1 MAENDENKTGAPE
14 EDALEQEQAASE
26 GDAPE
31 EPEWWGSDDE
41 AASDEGEPAAD
52 EGDENEPA
60 DEAASDEDEPAD
72 AVDDEDDEAEGDD
85 ATEDG
90 PEEARPADRPR
101 PKRSVR
107 RREERA
113 AASAAPKAKARPARG
128 GIASV
133 PFQAWIAI
141 AAACL
146 VVGLLVGR
154 FVLGGV
160 SAAGKTSISESELDG
175 VVATVTYEGKS
186 YDVTAREAI
195 EAASTLDSVRN
206 EDGTYRMPSAEG
218 AVAAA
223 RNKVLEAEVAKAGIT
238 VTEDDATAYAEE
250 YLGTSDYAT
259 IAEQYGMD
267 EESVR
272 RIVEESAGVRKLY
285 DQVVTD
291 SDLTA
296 PTAPEQPAEGQ
307 EDTPNA
313 TYGAYVVGLLGD
325 EWDAE
330 AGTWARTDGPFY
342 ASLGSETFSA
352 DSATYNQA
360 NTAYY
365 VAYQQYIQDYS
376 EISSKWTDFYNGCMA
391 NATIEL
397 TTLTA

>member
-14 EDALEQEQAASE
+14 EDALEQEQAQEASE

-41 AASDEGEPAAD
+41 ATSDGDEPAAD
-52 EGDENEPA
+52 EDTDDAN
-60 DEAASDEDEPAD
+60 DDEDEPDD
-72 AVDDEDDEAEGDD
+72 AGDAEADEAEGDD
-85 ATEDG
+85 ATEDE
-90 PEEARPADRPR
+90 PEEAKPADRPR

-113 AASAAPKAKARPARG
+113 ASSATAPKAKAHPARG

-365 VAYQQYIQDYS
+365 VAYQQYVQDYS